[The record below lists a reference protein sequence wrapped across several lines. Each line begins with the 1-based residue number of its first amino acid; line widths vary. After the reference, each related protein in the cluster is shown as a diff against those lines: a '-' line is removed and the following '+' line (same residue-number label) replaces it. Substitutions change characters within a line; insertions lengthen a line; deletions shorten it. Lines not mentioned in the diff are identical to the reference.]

1 MISCHQKKGVS
12 AMAMDSLQ
20 DLITALQ
27 YGTRLHISVVF
38 LRNYGNERTRLGF
51 GQSTH
56 KTPVCDRAKATSE
69 GFAACYR
76 CRNRALR
83 LAVKRRRSFGGYCVN
98 GVYEYCRP
106 LVYGE
111 DVAAVIFVGNIRR
124 ERSEILRQRFS
135 PELLET
141 MEPEYPVEQCRRA
154 ADLLESYIR
163 YLLKTAGTGRKTA
176 FDPLLE
182 NMKNYIAENLHSGF
196 SMADMSGVFNY
207 NEKYLGRYFRQK
219 TGKTVREYC
228 NDARMEQALVL
239 LRNTEL
245 PIAAIAG
252 QVGYNNVTYFNR
264 LFRAAMGK
272 SPQEYRRQKDGTI
285 VP

>member
-1 MISCHQKKGVS
+1 
-12 AMAMDSLQ
+12 MAMDSLR
-20 DLITALQ
+20 DLIAALQ

-51 GQSTH
+51 GQRTH
-56 KTPVCDRAKATSE
+56 KTPVCDRAKATPE
-69 GFAACYR
+69 GYAACYR
-76 CRNRALR
+76 CRNRALL

-124 ERSEILRQRFS
+124 EKSETLRQRF
-135 PELLET
+135 PEELLQT
-141 MEPEYPVEQCRRA
+141 MEPDCPVEQCRRV
-154 ADLLESYIR
+154 ADLMECHIR
-163 YLLKTAGTGRKTA
+163 YLLKTAGTGGKTS

-182 NMKNYIAENLHSGF
+182 NMKNYIGENLHCGF

-207 NEKYLGRYFRQK
+207 NEKYLGRYFRMK

-228 NDARMEQALVL
+228 NDARMEQAREL

-245 PIAAIAG
+245 PVATIAG

-264 LFRAAMGK
+264 LFRAAVGS
-272 SPQEYRRQKDGTI
+272 SPLEYRRQKAETI

>member
-1 MISCHQKKGVS
+1 
-12 AMAMDSLQ
+12 MAMDSLR

-27 YGTRLHISVVF
+27 YGNRLHISVVF
-38 LRNYGNERTRLGF
+38 LRNYGNERTQLGF

-56 KTPVCDRAKATSE
+56 KTPVCDRAKATPE
-69 GFAACYR
+69 GYAACYR

-83 LAVKRRRSFGGYCVN
+83 LAVKKRRSFGGYCVN

-124 ERSEILRQRFS
+124 DNSETLRQRFS

-141 MEPEYPVEQCRRA
+141 MEPDCAPEQCRRV
-154 ADLLESYIR
+154 ADLMESYIR
-163 YLLKTAGTGRKTA
+163 YLLKTAGTGRKTT

-207 NEKYLGRYFRQK
+207 NEKYLGRYFRLK

-228 NDARMEQALVL
+228 NGARMEQALEL
-239 LRNTEL
+239 LQNTEL
-245 PIAAIAG
+245 SVAAIAG